1 MKLALAVLSF
11 LTVTTIAYLILSRAG
26 GFRIAVTSAA
36 NAISTVQ
43 KTAQAR

>member
-1 MKLALAVLSF
+1 MKLAIGILSF

-26 GFRIAVTSAA
+26 GFRVATLATA

-43 KTAQAR
+43 KTAQGR